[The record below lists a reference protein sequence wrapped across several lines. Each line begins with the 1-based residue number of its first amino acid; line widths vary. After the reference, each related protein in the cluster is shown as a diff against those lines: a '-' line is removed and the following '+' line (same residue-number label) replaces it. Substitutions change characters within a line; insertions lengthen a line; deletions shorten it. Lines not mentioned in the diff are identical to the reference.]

1 MTLCGLPLSA
11 LSSSVLSGCFFVFLV
26 FFGFVVCESVVCAPA
41 SFEELDS
48 ARASED
54 PATDRAKAGMNERIR
69 FEDTGR
75 SLRVFVVERSTPV
88 DPMLGYYQRFIYFG
102 MASATAS
109 TRHDSCSS
117 DRDRRKTHFPC
128 SAGRRARR
136 ARRRVGARARLA
148 GSDLHRRGS
157 VISPSSTPSVASQAV
172 VSRCSAA
179 RAYSQAARLEASAP
193 LRGGCRPRPGGW
205 TGEAGGRR
213 NRAHPSLALP
223 SRAPT
228 RVFRSST

>member
-172 VSRCSAA
+172 VSRSSAA
-179 RAYSQAARLEASAP
+179 RALQSGRSARSERTPARRLQTPAGR
-193 LRGGCRPRPGGW
+193 LDR
-205 TGEAGGRR
+205 EAGGRR
-213 NRAHPSLALP
+213 NRP
-223 SRAPT
+223 
-228 RVFRSST
+228 